1 MNGNQVSTLKT
12 KHALSRL
19 GRFMAL
25 QALIVLQVL
34 SLKSAAQVAPKKTAL
49 AAGETL
55 TVNQAL
61 TSNNNL
67 YRAIMQNDGNFVVYK
82 GSAPVWASNS
92 VRGAGNYFAAMQG
105 DGNFVLY
112 LGTPQAPGAAY
123 WASNTAQGAGAYQ
136 LSLGDDGSLALY
148 RGTAVWNSRPG
159 AVAAAPAAPPAPQPA
174 APSVQPAFPI
184 TGARDDCFP
193 GSGGCMH
200 TNATLT
206 RNPDGSGHINAVTRT
221 SEMTMLRGFKGS
233 VAIAILDENHQALWV
248 SETQNYGVDGTAFG
262 THDRTDNWVDTVPA
276 ALLPHM
282 RQYAIIQKWNPNNVF
297 TSIKNWLSGIKTV
310 ADELAGIATDVKT
323 IVSAV
328 SPAPAV
334 PATAASA
341 AAPKVPTGK

>member
-1 MNGNQVSTLKT
+1 
-12 KHALSRL
+12 
-19 GRFMAL
+19 MAL

-34 SLKSAAQVAPKKTAL
+34 SLKSAAQQISPKKAL
-49 AAGETL
+49 ATGETL
-55 TVNQAL
+55 TVNQTL
-61 TSNNNL
+61 TSSNGL
-67 YRAIMQNDGNFVVYK
+67 YRAIMQNDGNFVIYK

-92 VRGAGNYFAAMQG
+92 VRGAGSYFAAMQS

-123 WASNTAQGAGAYQ
+123 WASNTVQGAGAYQ
-136 LSLGDDGSLALY
+136 LSLGDDGTLALY
-148 RGTAVWNSRPG
+148 RGTAIWNSRPG
-159 AVAAAPAAPPAPQPA
+159 SVAATPATPLAPQPA

-206 RNPDGSGHINAVTRT
+206 RNADGSGRINAVTRT

-233 VAIAILDENHQALWV
+233 VAIAVLDENHQALWV
-248 SETQNYGVDGTAFG
+248 SQTQNYGVDGTAFG
-262 THDRTDNWVDTVPA
+262 THDRTDNWGDTIPA
-276 ALLPHM
+276 ALVPHI

-297 TSIKNWLSGIKTV
+297 TSIQNWLSGIKSV

-323 IVSAV
+323 IVGAF
-328 SPAPAV
+328 SPAPAAPA
-334 PATAASA
+334 PATSA
-341 AAPKVPTGK
+341 ALPKVPAR